1 MTKAHQG
8 DSSYSHGALAT
19 EFEVTE
25 SESQRIR
32 DDLMTAMP
40 ASLTATPAQASPT
53 LRQAWQSYHSA
64 VEELRYMLER
74 SSMFID
80 PRNRAKAFHIM
91 LEVQAIAYCMAIAPR
106 LSTPRI
112 HTNSGWHD
120 DMFSL
125 GLVGPDW
132 HYGLMYL
139 DGHRTYRLTGR
150 RGDNKLLMIQVCSE
164 SLGMPGSETIGMHD
178 VSEMAD
184 FASDGSYEITIGG
197 PKKARNWIGLDMTSS
212 WNFVYIRTQIT
223 KFGNEDVGDYR
234 MTPVEPVSGE
244 YYEREEFSEEEM
256 AKRIHRAEMLMR
268 IYIREFTIGIFD
280 FAAAGSHHQVNT
292 MSLQPGLTFVGG
304 SSFSRYAQGLFSIH
318 EHDALIIELNETP
331 DSPYWGIML
340 GDTWSRA
347 LPFSRYQTSL
357 NNAQAA
363 RDTDG
368 GYRFVLSLRDPGV
381 ANWLNPTGHRDG
393 VIFFRN
399 YFTSQNIV
407 PNVRKVSFDRVLAN
421 LPERTF
427 IVTPEQREE
436 NLKYRREGFVKMYGE

>member
-1 MTKAHQG
+1 MTTARQG
-8 DSSYSHGALAT
+8 DSSYGQGTVAT
-19 EFEVTE
+19 EFAVDE
-25 SESQRIR
+25 SESQKIR

-40 ASLTATPAQASPT
+40 ASLTANPAQASPG
-53 LRQAWQSYHSA
+53 LRQAWESYHSA
-64 VEELRYMLER
+64 VDELRFTLEK
-74 SSMFID
+74 SSMFVN

-106 LSTPRI
+106 LCTPRI

-139 DGHRTYRLTGR
+139 DGARRYRLTGR
-150 RGDNKLLMIQVCSE
+150 RGDNNLLMIQVCNE

-178 VSEMAD
+178 LNEIAD
-184 FASDGSYEITIGG
+184 FATDGSYEIEVGG
-197 PKKARNWIGLDMTSS
+197 PKKARNWIGLDAKSG

-223 KFGNEDVGDYR
+223 KFGNEDIGTYR
-234 MTPVEPVSGE
+234 ITPIEPAGPESFE
-244 YYEREEFSEEEM
+244 LEEFSEEEM
-256 AKRIHRAEMLMR
+256 AKRVHRAEMLMR

-280 FAAAGSHHQVNT
+280 FAAAGSNQQVNT

-318 EHDALIIELNETP
+318 DGDALIIELDESP

-363 RDTDG
+363 KDIDG

-381 ANWLNPTGHRDG
+381 ANWLDPTSHHDG

-399 YFTSQNIV
+399 YFTSQNLV
-407 PNVRKVSFDRVLAN
+407 PTVRKVGFDEVKTY
-421 LPERTF
+421 LPENTAT
-427 IVTPEQREE
+427 VTPEQRED
-436 NLKYRREGFVKMYGE
+436 NLRYRREGFVKMYGE